1 MDDRF
6 RVRMEAS
13 ETRSGVTARGGASTD
28 DRDAGSSRGR
38 ARGALALIVLAS
50 IVLFLGGFAVW
61 AARQVLNTDDWVET
75 SSELL
80 EDEEIQVALQTFL
93 VDTLFDAVDVE
104 ATLSEQLP
112 PPAQP
117 LAGPAA
123 GGLRELANRIAE
135 RALDSP
141 KIQQLWADAN
151 RAAHEQLLV
160 VVEGGDGS
168 TEVTL
173 DLAGLVEQVGA
184 RVGIDVAGKIP
195 EDVGQIEV
203 IKPDEIEAAQDAADL
218 LEKLAY
224 GLVLVS
230 LAIYAIAIWLARGR
244 RRETVRAIGFG
255 WIIVGI
261 AILAVR
267 ELAGNALVEQLSST
281 AGVEP
286 AVNSAWTIGT
296 SLLAASAAALIGYG
310 IVAVIGA
317 YLAGPRP
324 MATGIRRELA
334 PLFRSL
340 PAAYGALLVV
350 VLLVFL
356 WAPTEGTQRL
366 APSLVLLVLMIVG
379 FEALRR
385 KTVSDYPNETWE
397 TFSSRW
403 RSRFS
408 SAGAHVRGREP
419 DPDDERI
426 RQLERLQDLQRSGVL
441 SPEELEA
448 EKSRILNE

>member
-1 MDDRF
+1 
-6 RVRMEAS
+6 MEAS
-13 ETRSGVTARGGASTD
+13 DPRSGVTARSEASRD
-28 DRDAGSSRGR
+28 DRDVGPSRGR
-38 ARGALALIVLAS
+38 ARGALALVVLAS
-50 IVLFLGGFAVW
+50 IVLFIGGFAVW

-80 EDEEIQVALQTFL
+80 EDEEIQAALQTFL

-160 VVEGGDGS
+160 VIEGGDGS

-173 DLAGLVEQVGA
+173 DLAGLLEQVGA

-195 EDVGQIEV
+195 EGVGQIEV

-224 GLVLVS
+224 GLVLAS

-244 RRETVRAIGFG
+244 RRETVRAIGFA

-286 AVNSAWTIGT
+286 AVNSTWTIGT

-334 PLFRSL
+334 PLFHSL

-366 APSLVLLVLMIVG
+366 APSLVLLVLMVVG

-408 SAGAHVRGREP
+408 SAGAHLRGREP
-419 DPDDERI
+419 DPGDERI

-448 EKSRILNE
+448 EKSRILNQ